1 MREKVKQKQK
11 EQPLGIEA
19 WNLRLF
25 GIAVITLVLGYI
37 LLSIGPADS
46 EWSLDIAPIVLII
59 GYCVLIPLAIF
70 WKPKSQR
77 EQE

>member
-11 EQPLGIEA
+11 EQPLGISA

-25 GIAVITLVLGYI
+25 GIAVITLVLGYV

-46 EWSLDIAPIVLII
+46 GWSLNIAPIVLII